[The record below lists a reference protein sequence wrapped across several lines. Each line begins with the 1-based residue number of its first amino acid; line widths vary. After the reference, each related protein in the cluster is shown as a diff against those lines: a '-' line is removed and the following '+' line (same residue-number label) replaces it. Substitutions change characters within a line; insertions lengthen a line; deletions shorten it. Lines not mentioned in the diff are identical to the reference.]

1 MYNRVFSGGVRVP
14 TDYGGSAIKYHPA
27 EEQQGTTQMFRP
39 SPPPPKPAP
48 PPPPKPCGESGEG
61 CPCAEKTPL
70 CEKKSGYFQNIR
82 RRPSYLR
89 YRLLYDFAGQRQ
101 HAPAHCFACA
111 CNAVMSV
118 GTKNA
123 FIIAF
128 GISERFKR
136 IYRAPVFIRFDGNN
150 RSGCH

>member
-48 PPPPKPCGESGEG
+48 PPPPKPCGESREG

-70 CEKKSGYFQNIR
+70 CEKKSGYLGN
-82 RRPSYLR
+82 
-89 YRLLYDFAGQRQ
+89 LLSKISADDLLIYGIVFYMTLQDSDSTLLLIVLLAL
-101 HAPAHCFACA
+101 
-111 CNAVMSV
+111 VML
-118 GTKNA
+118 
-123 FIIAF
+123 
-128 GISERFKR
+128 
-136 IYRAPVFIRFDGNN
+136 
-150 RSGCH
+150 